1 MKILALDTA
10 TEACS
15 AALEVDGEIRERYA
29 VEPRA
34 HGRLLL
40 PMAEELLAEAGVA
53 VARLDT
59 LAFGCG
65 PGAFTGLRIAAGV
78 VQGLAFGADLPV
90 VAVSDLRIVAQGA
103 VIRDG
108 AGQIAVAM
116 DARMSEVYWG
126 TFEAREGLA
135 TPVGEECVTAPG
147 SVPVPEG
154 QGWLGVGT
162 GWSAYREALEG
173 AVGDRVGVLDAE
185 RLPRASDMLAPAR
198 EAFRAGRAV
207 APDQAV
213 PVYLRN
219 TVAG

>member
-15 AALEVDGEIRERYA
+15 AALEIDGEVRERHV

-53 VARLDT
+53 VGQLDA
-59 LAFGCG
+59 LAFGRG
-65 PGAFTGLRIAAGV
+65 PGAFTGLRIASGV
-78 VQGLAFGADLPV
+78 VQGLALGTELPV
-90 VAVSDLRIVAQGA
+90 VAVSDLCIVAQGA
-103 VIRDG
+103 VTRDG
-108 AGQIAVAM
+108 GERIAVAM
-116 DARMSEVYWG
+116 DARMSEVYWAA
-126 TFEAREGLA
+126 FEAREGLA
-135 TPVGEECVTAPG
+135 TAVSEECVVAPG
-147 SVPVPEG
+147 AVPMPEG
-154 QGWLGVGT
+154 DGWLGVGT

-173 AVGDRVGVLDAE
+173 AVGDRVAVLDAQ
-185 RLPRASDMLAPAR
+185 RLPRASDMLGPAR

-207 APDQAV
+207 AAEQAV